1 MKKLLVLLF
10 LGCFCTVCYSQ
21 AIDMSLQVFY
31 DYENGATTPPRQ
43 HKAPARIPS
52 VSYDDSHVYVVAPFT
67 IESATIIIYN
77 EEGEVIYSI
86 VTPLTTTGITLT
98 LPWSVCE
105 ERYSLELMY
114 GSMDLVGYF

>member
-1 MKKLLVLLF
+1 MKRILLALVM
-10 LGCFCTVCYSQ
+10 VCSCMGMYAQ
-21 AIDMSLQVFY
+21 GQVEMTLSREIT
-31 DYENGATTPPRQ
+31 DNVGIH
-43 HKAPARIPS
+43 HKAPAQIPT
-52 VSYDDSHVYVVAPFT
+52 VSYDDSHVYVVAPFM

>member
-1 MKKLLVLLF
+1 MKRILLALVMVCSF
-10 LGCFCTVCYSQ
+10 MSMFAQSQGPVEMTLGR
-21 AIDMSLQVFY
+21 
-31 DYENGATTPPRQ
+31 ETTDNVAGR

-98 LPWSVCE
+98 LPWSFCE

>member
-1 MKKLLVLLF
+1 MKRISLALVM
-10 LGCFCTVCYSQ
+10 VCSCI
-21 AIDMSLQVFY
+21 AIYAQEPVEMTLSREDPGFVA
-31 DYENGATTPPRQ
+31 GH

>member
-1 MKKLLVLLF
+1 MKRILLALVMVCSC
-10 LGCFCTVCYSQ
+10 LGMYAQEGPVEMTLSREDPGFV
-21 AIDMSLQVFY
+21 V
-31 DYENGATTPPRQ
+31 GR
-43 HKAPARIPS
+43 HKAPARLPS

-105 ERYSLELMY
+105 ERYSLELVY